1 MSTWGEKMTDHMK
14 PSIWGMAYCCV
25 AALMIAGF
33 LTIAI
38 GIDPMITAMH

>member
-1 MSTWGEKMTDHMK
+1 MSDHMK

-33 LTIAI
+33 LTVAI